1 VSGGNASFTLTDPS
15 LSSIDLPKIM
25 KLRLDDLSVDSFSA
39 DMDKSASVPDTY
51 YCWETNEFHTCQGWT
66 CDVCTSPDPCF
77 NP

>member
-1 VSGGNASFTLTDPS
+1 
-15 LSSIDLPKIM
+15 M